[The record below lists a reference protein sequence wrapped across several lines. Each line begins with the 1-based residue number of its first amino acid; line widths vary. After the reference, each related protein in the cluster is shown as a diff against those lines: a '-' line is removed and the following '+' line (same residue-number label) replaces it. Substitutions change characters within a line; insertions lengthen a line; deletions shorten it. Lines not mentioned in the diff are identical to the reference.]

1 MKRIIRDILFIAVA
15 LLYIVS
21 TMGFGVHCCSVDGT
35 ESLSVLYV
43 ENPCTHQHE
52 GHNPSSECCHQ
63 HEQGCE
69 HSHQEGCCS
78 TEVYVV
84 TQDQNTTEDEQI
96 TVAEMELPHY
106 VCNILDLHASY
117 GTVLSTEACSA
128 TAADI
133 GLELLSRAELC
144 SFRI

>member
-43 ENPCTHQHE
+43 ENPCSHNHE

-63 HEQGCE
+63 HGKGCE

-84 TQDQNTTEDEQI
+84 TQDQNTTEDVQI
-96 TVAEMELPHY
+96 AVPIMELPHY
-106 VCNILDLHASY
+106 ACNVFDMHASF
-117 GTVLSTEACSA
+117 GIVLRIEVGNGSA
-128 TAADI
+128 SDI
-133 GLELLSRAELC
+133 GLEPDSMAELC